1 MVMLDTID
9 GLPPLAREALKQ
21 IGVEAETAGELSDA
35 NAVQQLQACLGL
47 LKCTQEELP
56 AQCEAGCLRY
66 VLSTAFY
73 ECDAWQKSCNTSKCG
88 GHMDVSL
95 LAGLV

>member
-35 NAVQQLQACLGL
+35 DAVQQLQACLGL

-56 AQCEAGCLRY
+56 AHCEAGCLQ
-66 VLSTAFY
+66 LSTSAMRGTKA
-73 ECDAWQKSCNTSKCG
+73 ETRQSVVAIWT
-88 GHMDVSL
+88 L
-95 LAGLV
+95 LC